1 MINWLLIKI
10 IRIYQGWVS
19 PFLTPSCRF
28 YPTCSEYS
36 AEALER
42 FSLFKATGRIVVRL
56 LKCHPYHAGG
66 KDLLK

>member
-1 MINWLLIKI
+1 MINWFLIKI
-10 IRIYQGWVS
+10 IRIYQKCVS

-36 AEALER
+36 AQALDR
-42 FSLFKATGRIVVRL
+42 FPAYKALGRIVVRL
-56 LKCHPYHAGG
+56 LKCHPYHDGG